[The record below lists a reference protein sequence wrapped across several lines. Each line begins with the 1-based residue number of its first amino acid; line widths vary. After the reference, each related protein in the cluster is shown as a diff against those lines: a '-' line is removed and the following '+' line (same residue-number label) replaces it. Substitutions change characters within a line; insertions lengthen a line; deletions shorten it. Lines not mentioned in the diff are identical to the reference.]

1 MQLSSALRYLVHPAN
16 IAPVI
21 FITLVSTL
29 LTLSI
34 WVGRFGVPLILI
46 MLVWTLK
53 YGLVTVEHIAWRH
66 VGEPV
71 LSVEMLN
78 PLDQKKSLLQLVVV
92 VAMFGIAW
100 AADYWLGT
108 VWGALVALLAIALLP
123 AVIAI
128 QTVTDTALKGLDP
141 REWYAIIRWLKG
153 DYAQVLIAVFVVW
166 VLAVILLS
174 EPLRTNLPLIL
185 IIALLMFG
193 WLSVLAL
200 LGGAIRE
207 RRISDPEDPVL
218 EIAEREAS
226 PEDIARH
233 RDRQIDRIYGEWRGR
248 AYQNAWQTVMRMVEG
263 SADPLDELCWLYERT
278 SSWPDPGLAR
288 LIAQEFAPRLLEAS
302 RYSEAMKITRERL
315 AADPAYRPRTADQ
328 TLRMARVARDG
339 GDRPTARGL
348 LRDFQRV
355 FPNDPLQSAADEL
368 AQQLQR

>member
-1 MQLSSALRYLVHPAN
+1 MQLSSALRYLAHPAK

-21 FITLVSTL
+21 FIVLVSTL
-29 LTLSI
+29 LTLAI
-34 WVGRFGVPLILI
+34 GVGIYGIPLIVI

-71 LSVEMLN
+71 LTVEMLN
-78 PLDQKKSLLQLVVV
+78 PLDQKKSLMQLVVV
-92 VAMFGIAW
+92 VAMFAIAW

-141 REWYAIIRWLKG
+141 REWYALIRWLKG
-153 DYAQVLIAVFVVW
+153 DYAQVLF
-166 VLAVILLS
+166 AVILLWALAVTLLS
-174 EPLRTNLPLIL
+174 EGVRTNLPLIL

-200 LGGAIRE
+200 LGGAILE

-218 EIAEREAS
+218 EIIEPETS

-248 AYQNAWQTVMRMVEG
+248 AYKNAWQTLMRMVDE
-263 SADPLDELCWLYERT
+263 SADPLDELRWLYERT
-278 SSWPDPGLAR
+278 SSWPDAR
-288 LIAQEFAPRLLEAS
+288 LASLIVQELAPRLLEGS

-339 GDRPTARGL
+339 GDRPTARAL
-348 LRDFQRV
+348 LGDFQRI